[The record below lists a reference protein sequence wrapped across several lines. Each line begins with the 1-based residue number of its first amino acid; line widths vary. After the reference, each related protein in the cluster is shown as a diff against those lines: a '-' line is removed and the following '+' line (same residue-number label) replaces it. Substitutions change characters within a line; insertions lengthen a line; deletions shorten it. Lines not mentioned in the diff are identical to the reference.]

1 MGDEP
6 AARAGVDSGTPF
18 ESVLRASARA
28 MLQFADFVL
37 EDLSAAE
44 DATQDALVIAWR
56 RRKIAKVEG
65 DHGGWLRRI
74 VLRECLRW
82 RRHPLFRVFAL
93 KDRIVGPGV
102 QGAATQPDV
111 GREVGRLSLRTRAV
125 AFLHFYEGLTV
136 AQVASELGIPASKVT
151 IQLGGAA
158 DYGSAIRR
166 YGAERTARI
175 SQNQADALV
184 SRAAR
189 HWSQRRTVGR
199 DLVNIV
205 SATVLA
211 LVII

>member
-18 ESVLRASARA
+18 ESVLRASGRA

-93 KDRIVGPGV
+93 KDRVVGL
-102 QGAATQPDV
+102 A
-111 GREVGRLSLRTRAV
+111 LSTDRKIL
-125 AFLHFYEGLTV
+125 FLNEGY
-136 AQVASELGIPASKVT
+136 PAS
-151 IQLGGAA
+151 QLRSRLRSGW
-158 DYGSAIRR
+158 SS
-166 YGAERTARI
+166 RT
-175 SQNQADALV
+175 
-184 SRAAR
+184 
-189 HWSQRRTVGR
+189 
-199 DLVNIV
+199 
-205 SATVLA
+205 
-211 LVII
+211 